1 MERQGGERARERREN
16 VPERRTWS
24 QRRGNRFQ
32 IAIAKLLQI
41 KNWFSSM
48 YPLLVL
54 VARKI
59 IKSTNLAGPSSY
71 SNPLKPELNYSNCG
85 VQIKKKNQGRPP
97 QSKNNV
103 NLYFSGSN
111 SLWNV
116 PVFKQHNKGL
126 RNSKMKVKVIIPR

>member
-16 VPERRTWS
+16 VPETRTWS

-85 VQIKKKNQGRPP
+85 VQIKKK
-97 QSKNNV
+97 KIKV
-103 NLYFSGSN
+103 DHL
-111 SLWNV
+111 
-116 PVFKQHNKGL
+116 
-126 RNSKMKVKVIIPR
+126 KVKTMSTCTLEVLTLSGMFLSSNNTTKG